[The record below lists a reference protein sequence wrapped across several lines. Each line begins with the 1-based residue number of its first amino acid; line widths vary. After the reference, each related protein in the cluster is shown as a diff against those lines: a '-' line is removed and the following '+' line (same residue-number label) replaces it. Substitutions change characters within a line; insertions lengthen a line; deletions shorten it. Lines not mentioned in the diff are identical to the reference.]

1 MEQEHTK
8 STSNWQEF
16 WQILRHGQFGKLFA
30 GATENTLIQF
40 FRYCFVGGAA
50 TVVDWGISALLFF
63 AVFDQHYAILANGC
77 SFVAGL
83 LANYFLST
91 FWVFRSSKVQSRL
104 VEFLAFAA
112 IGVVGLLL
120 TIGITKVSEI
130 TLGNITSA
138 YQMIGKTPDYIE
150 VIRPLSGG
158 VISDDRMTQ
167 YMIREFI
174 LQVTGHRLTKP
185 RIIICV
191 PSFITDV
198 EKRAVVEA
206 AMSAGSRKAYLIDEP
221 IAALIGAG
229 VNIGKARGNMVV
241 DIGGGTTDV
250 AIVSMNGIV
259 TSHSVRAAG
268 NTLDQAIIRYMQTK
282 YKLLIGERTAER
294 LKIEMTN
301 LYDPRADVTSWVKGR
316 NLVSG
321 LPEMQEISELE
332 IFEAVEDVIADIIEA
347 IKTVLEE
354 TPPELVGDIY
364 ENGVLMA
371 GGGAMLGGLRK
382 LVERT
387 LQVKCVVAKDA
398 IHCVAKGTAIAFRK
412 MDTLLDGFE
421 NIAVYQFK

>member
-1 MEQEHTK
+1 M
-8 STSNWQEF
+8 
-16 WQILRHGQFGKLFA
+16 
-30 GATENTLIQF
+30 
-40 FRYCFVGGAA
+40 
-50 TVVDWGISALLFF
+50 
-63 AVFDQHYAILANGC
+63 
-77 SFVAGL
+77 
-83 LANYFLST
+83 
-91 FWVFRSSKVQSRL
+91 SK
-104 VEFLAFAA
+104 
-112 IGVVGLLL
+112 
-120 TIGITKVSEI
+120 TDIGIDLGTANTVI
-130 TLGNITSA
+130 TLGKKGVVLSEPSAIAYHTHTKEVLAVGKRA

-250 AIVSMNGIV
+250 AIVSM
-259 TSHSVRAAG
+259 

>member
-1 MEQEHTK
+1 M
-8 STSNWQEF
+8 
-16 WQILRHGQFGKLFA
+16 
-30 GATENTLIQF
+30 
-40 FRYCFVGGAA
+40 
-50 TVVDWGISALLFF
+50 
-63 AVFDQHYAILANGC
+63 
-77 SFVAGL
+77 
-83 LANYFLST
+83 
-91 FWVFRSSKVQSRL
+91 SK
-104 VEFLAFAA
+104 
-112 IGVVGLLL
+112 
-120 TIGITKVSEI
+120 TDIGIDLGTANTVI
-130 TLGNITSA
+130 TLGKKGVVLSEPSAIAYHTHTKEVLAVGKRA

-229 VNIGKARGNMVV
+229 V

-259 TSHSVRAAG
+259 TSHSVRAAE

>member
-1 MEQEHTK
+1 M
-8 STSNWQEF
+8 
-16 WQILRHGQFGKLFA
+16 
-30 GATENTLIQF
+30 
-40 FRYCFVGGAA
+40 
-50 TVVDWGISALLFF
+50 
-63 AVFDQHYAILANGC
+63 
-77 SFVAGL
+77 
-83 LANYFLST
+83 
-91 FWVFRSSKVQSRL
+91 SK
-104 VEFLAFAA
+104 
-112 IGVVGLLL
+112 
-120 TIGITKVSEI
+120 TDIGIDLGTANTVI
-130 TLGNITSA
+130 TLGKKGVVLSEPSAIAYHTHTKEVLAVGKRA

-301 LYDPRADVTSWVKGR
+301 LYDPRADVTAWVKGR

-321 LPEMQEISELE
+321 LPEMQEVSELE
-332 IFEAVEDVIADIIEA
+332 IFEAVEDVVADIIEA

-354 TPPELVGDIY
+354 TPPELVLPHQSWPRPVREPLLPDPCRRPADGPHRLRRPHRKAREGAGHLLQHRKEARRHHRQGRRY
-364 ENGVLMA
+364 QRGVHHLPA
-371 GGGAMLGGLRK
+371 GYP
-382 LVERT
+382 
-387 LQVKCVVAKDA
+387 QVSVNEYA
-398 IHCVAKGTAIAFRK
+398 RS
-412 MDTLLDGFE
+412 
-421 NIAVYQFK
+421 

>member
-1 MEQEHTK
+1 M
-8 STSNWQEF
+8 
-16 WQILRHGQFGKLFA
+16 
-30 GATENTLIQF
+30 
-40 FRYCFVGGAA
+40 
-50 TVVDWGISALLFF
+50 
-63 AVFDQHYAILANGC
+63 
-77 SFVAGL
+77 
-83 LANYFLST
+83 
-91 FWVFRSSKVQSRL
+91 SK
-104 VEFLAFAA
+104 
-112 IGVVGLLL
+112 
-120 TIGITKVSEI
+120 TDIGIDLGTANTVI
-130 TLGNITSA
+130 TLGKKGVVLSEPSAIAYHKRTKEVLAVGKRA
-138 YQMIGKTPDYIE
+138 YQMIGKTPSYIE

-174 LQVTGHRLTKP
+174 LQVSGHRLTKP

-268 NTLDQAIIRYMQTK
+268 NTLDQAIIRYMQTR

-294 LKIEMTN
+294 VKIEMTN
-301 LYDPRADVTSWVKGR
+301 LYDPRTDVTMWVKGR

-321 LPEMQEISELE
+321 LPEMREISELE
-332 IFEAVEDVIADIIEA
+332 IFEAVEDVVADIIEA

-382 LVERT
+382 LVERCKSSAWWQRMPSTAWQREQPLHSAKWT
-387 LQVKCVVAKDA
+387 LCW
-398 IHCVAKGTAIAFRK
+398 TASKISPSISSSKQTEKSVSEINRIRFSCQINWRWFYSAYFFSFS
-412 MDTLLDGFE
+412 TST
-421 NIAVYQFK
+421 